1 VTLSATAS
9 PTGASAREDLVRLAQ
24 SQTPLP
30 SPVEAYFEVA
40 NRCNSKCATCPLT
53 FSPQE
58 AARQLSLEEFKA
70 LVDQLPDLQRAV
82 LQGIGEPL
90 LNRDLAAM
98 IAHLKVRGVYTVFNT
113 NAALLTCRRQVEL
126 IDSGLDELRV
136 SLDSSTP
143 ETYLKIRGIPA
154 FDRVVTN
161 LAEMV
166 RTRTSLESSTPRI
179 SIWMTAL
186 RENLRELPDIVE
198 LAARIGVDEVYVQRL
213 VYWGEG
219 LATDDQSIFAATRP
233 SRAHDELSDSLDVDV
248 VSRPSRTKDD
258 LGDSLDADAVT
269 AAARAHDDLAAT
281 ARPARDLG
289 NSLDVD
295 VASRPSRVHVDLGDS
310 FDPDAILAEAER
322 RALHYGLAFRGAD
335 ARPPRTALLH
345 HPAEREPWRA
355 CSRPLRLA
363 YITAQGT
370 ALPCCIAPFTDAP
383 FESFRLGNYLEDGIQ
398 AVWQGEAYQRFRE
411 QLYSSTPPASCRNC
425 GLAWS
430 L

>member
-1 VTLSATAS
+1 MVGLAAS
-9 PTGASAREDLVRLAQ
+9 Q
-24 SQTPLP
+24 QPLP

-58 AARQLSLEEFKA
+58 AARQLSLEEFKQ
-70 LVDQLPDLQRAV
+70 LVAQLPDLRRAV

-90 LNRDLAAM
+90 LNRDLAPM
-98 IAHLKVRGVYTVFNT
+98 IAHLKQRGVYTVFNT
-113 NAALLTCRRQVEL
+113 NAALLTVRRQEEL

-161 LAEMV
+161 LADMV
-166 RTRTSLESSTPRI
+166 RTRQRLGSVSPRI
-179 SIWMTAL
+179 AIWMTAL
-186 RENLRELPDIVE
+186 RDNLAELPAVVD
-198 LAARIGVDEVYVQRL
+198 LAGRLGVDEVYLQRL
-213 VYWGEG
+213 VYWGQG
-219 LATDDQSIFAATRP
+219 MATSEHSLIPAGAQSGA
-233 SRAHDELSDSLDVDV
+233 E
-248 VSRPSRTKDD
+248 
-258 LGDSLDADAVT
+258 
-269 AAARAHDDLAAT
+269 
-281 ARPARDLG
+281 
-289 NSLDVD
+289 
-295 VASRPSRVHVDLGDS
+295 
-310 FDPDAILAEAER
+310 AILADAER
-322 RALHYGLAFRGAD
+322 RAGSYGLAFRGAD
-335 ARPPRTALLH
+335 ARPPRGILEH
-345 HPAEREPWRA
+345 SDEHEPWRA

-383 FESFRLGNYLEDGIQ
+383 FDSIRLGNYLQSGVG
-398 AVWQGEAYQRFRE
+398 AVWHGADYQRFRE
-411 QLYSSTPPASCRNC
+411 QLYSSNPPASCRNC

>member
-1 VTLSATAS
+1 VVSSPSRVA
-9 PTGASAREDLVRLAQ
+9 PTGASPRDEIVRLAA
-24 SQTPLP
+24 SETPLP

-58 AARQLSLEEFKA
+58 AARQLSFDEFKD
-70 LVDQLPDLQRAV
+70 LVAQLPDLRRAV

-98 IAHLKVRGVYTVFNT
+98 IAHLKQREVYTVFNT
-113 NAALLTCRRQVEL
+113 NAALLTYRRQVEL
-126 IDSGLDELRV
+126 VQSGLDELRV

-143 ETYLKIRGIPA
+143 ETYLRIRGIPA
-154 FDRVVTN
+154 FDRVCAN

-166 RTRTSLESSTPRI
+166 RTRDSLGARTPRI

-186 RENLRELPDIVE
+186 RENLHELPDLID
-198 LAARIGVDEVYVQRL
+198 LAGRLNLDEVYLQRL
-213 VYWGEG
+213 VFWGEG
-219 LATDDQSIFAATRP
+219 LATSDQSVFAGGSPQAEDII
-233 SRAHDELSDSLDVDV
+233 S
-248 VSRPSRTKDD
+248 
-258 LGDSLDADAVT
+258 
-269 AAARAHDDLAAT
+269 
-281 ARPARDLG
+281 
-289 NSLDVD
+289 
-295 VASRPSRVHVDLGDS
+295 
-310 FDPDAILAEAER
+310 EAER
-322 RALHYGLAFRGAD
+322 RAERNGISFRGAD
-335 ARPPRTALLH
+335 ARPPRDGLLS
-345 HPAEREPWRA
+345 PQTNDQPWRA

-383 FESFRLGNYLEDGIQ
+383 FESIRLGNYLRDGVA
-398 AVWQGEAYQRFRE
+398 AVWHGESYRRFRE
-411 QLYSSTPPASCRNC
+411 QLYSSEPPASCRNC

>member
-1 VTLSATAS
+1 MRQHLPGQPHVAS
-9 PTGASAREDLVRLAQ
+9 RRAAAPPTGSSARDDIVGLAAGA
-24 SQTPLP
+24 TPLE

-58 AARQLSLEEFKA
+58 QARQLSLEEFQQ
-70 LVDQLPDLQRAV
+70 LVAQLPDLRRAV

-90 LNRDLAAM
+90 LNRDLAPM
-98 IAHLKVRGVYTVFNT
+98 IAHLKQRGVYTVFNT
-113 NAALLTCRRQVEL
+113 NAALLTYRRQVEL
-126 IDSGLDELRV
+126 INSGLDELRV

-154 FDRVVTN
+154 FERVVGN

-166 RTRTSLESSTPRI
+166 RTRQSLGARQPRI
-179 SIWMTAL
+179 SIWVTGL
-186 RENLRELPDIVE
+186 RENLHELPEIVD
-198 LAARIGVDEVYVQRL
+198 LAGRLGVDEVYLQRL

-219 LATDDQSIFAATRP
+219 LATRGQSLFDDEQA
-233 SRAHDELSDSLDVDV
+233 ELH
-248 VSRPSRTKDD
+248 
-258 LGDSLDADAVT
+258 AVLSE
-269 AAARAHDDLAAT
+269 AELRAARQ
-281 ARPARDLG
+281 G
-289 NSLDVD
+289 IS
-295 VASRPSRVHVDLGDS
+295 
-310 FDPDAILAEAER
+310 
-322 RALHYGLAFRGAD
+322 FRGAD
-335 ARPPRTALLH
+335 ARPPRSSLL
-345 HPAEREPWRA
+345 ERGHERDPWRA

-383 FESFRLGNYLEDGIQ
+383 FESIKLGNYLQDGVA
-398 AVWQGEAYQRFRE
+398 AVWHGEAYQRFRE
-411 QLYSSTPPASCRNC
+411 QLYSSQPPASCRNC